1 MSSANV
7 CAGKSRGMMTPERW
21 GRVKEIFAAALEQE
35 PAHRASY
42 VEQACAGDDEL
53 RTEVISLLEA
63 HDTAGAF
70 IEEEAAQ
77 RIGLAIPAA
86 KQDWIGRRLG
96 PYRIVAEA
104 GRGGMSQ
111 VFKAVRDD
119 QQYEK
124 QVAIKLL
131 KPGLD
136 TESLLR
142 RFKAERQILAQLSHP
157 HIAHLL
163 DGGATEDGAPYL
175 VMEYIEGNPIEVYCD
190 VRQLGVDERL
200 DLFRDLCSAVHYVH
214 QHLMVHGDLKGGNV
228 FVTEQ
233 GVVKLLDF
241 GIARLLN
248 PTPSAGREATS
259 FLALTPEYA
268 SPEQVRGEPITTASD
283 IYSLGVLLY
292 RLLSGALPYEAT
304 GSTTWALAKQIC
316 EHDPKPP
323 SVTADEATTGYGRF
337 AKTLRGDL
345 DNIVLKAL
353 KKAPE
358 ERYSSAEQLAEDLR
372 RYLRGFPV
380 EARPDTT
387 GYRLRK
393 FMQRHK
399 SAAVAAGLFVA
410 ALIAGIVTTGW
421 QAHRAEVQRL
431 RAERHLNEVRELTS
445 VYLAEIYDA
454 VVDLPGGTR
463 ARKLLVENSVKYLA
477 GLERDAQD
485 SPQLQRDLAVAYD
498 RLGDVQGDY
507 IGANIGDTQGAL
519 ESHRRALRLRR
530 ALVGHDPTL
539 QARREL
545 LRSCVKL
552 SEMLMGQSA
561 VPEALTLGREGAQMA
576 DSLLQDKDATALD
589 RRYAAAAYLNYGWA
603 QGLAGDVEPG
613 MKLLEKARALNE
625 QLAAESP
632 QDADV
637 QRSLVVVNGRMG
649 DVYSEGVNQPAEA
662 LPYYER
668 ALQLVEPIAAANPD
682 DAELQRAKAFTL
694 SSIADLQNS
703 LQRPAEALA
712 NYQRA
717 LAIIEPLRA
726 ADPDD
731 EFAPKAT
738 AFVLNGR
745 GNSHLLLGNH
755 AAALHDF
762 SEAEKILRN
771 GPPPQPTDMAELRM
785 LPGITYANL
794 ARATALIAQRDAM
807 PKHLRA
813 NYVRESGEW
822 SRRAIENLEPFT
834 KDALEGRHAQHV
846 IADMSAATAPLLR
859 DCRRSGSGS
868 ADCR

>member
-1 MSSANV
+1 
-7 CAGKSRGMMTPERW
+7 MTPERW
-21 GRVKEIFAAALEQE
+21 IRVKEVFAAALEQE
-35 PAHRASY
+35 AARRASY
-42 VEQACAGDDEL
+42 VEQACGGDAEL

-70 IEEEAAQ
+70 IEEDAAQ
-77 RIGLAIPAA
+77 RIGLASAVPR
-86 KQDWIGRRLG
+86 KEWIGQRLG
-96 PYRIVAEA
+96 PYRIVDEA

-111 VFKAVRDD
+111 VFRAVRDD
-119 QQYEK
+119 EQYEK

-163 DGGATEDGAPYL
+163 DGGATDDGAPYL
-175 VMEYIEGNPIEVYCD
+175 VMEYIEGNPIDVYCD
-190 VRQLGVDERL
+190 VKQLGVNERI

-214 QHLMVHGDLKGGNV
+214 QHLMVHGDIKGGNV
-228 FVTEQ
+228 FVTER

-241 GIARLLN
+241 GIAKILG
-248 PTPSAGREATS
+248 PTPSAGREATG

-316 EHDPKPP
+316 EHDPRPP
-323 SVTADEATTGYGRF
+323 SVTAEEATTGYGRF

-358 ERYSSAEQLAEDLR
+358 ERYPSAEQFAEDLR

-380 EARPDTT
+380 TARADTT
-387 GYRLRK
+387 GYRVRK
-393 FMQRHK
+393 FAQRHK
-399 SAAVAAGLFVA
+399 SAAVAGTLFVV
-410 ALIAGIVTTGW
+410 ALIAGIVTTSW

-445 VYLAEIYDA
+445 VYLAEVYDA
-454 VVDLPGGTR
+454 VAFLPGGTK

-477 GLERDAQD
+477 GLEREAQD

-498 RLGDVQGDY
+498 RLADVQGDY
-507 IGANIGDTQGAL
+507 IGANIGDTEGAL

-530 ALVGHDPTL
+530 ALVESEPSLEAH
-539 QARREL
+539 REL

-552 SEMLMGQSA
+552 SELLMGQSS
-561 VPEALTLGREGAQMA
+561 VPEALSLAREGAQVA
-576 DSLLQDKDATALD
+576 DSLLQDKAATARE
-589 RRYAAAAYLNYGWA
+589 RRYAAAAYMNYGWA
-603 QGLAGDVEPG
+603 QGLAGEVEPG
-613 MKLLEKARALNE
+613 MKWLEKARALHE
-625 QLAAESP
+625 QLAAENP
-632 QDADV
+632 ADADA
-637 QRSLVVVNGRMG
+637 QRSVVVDYGRMG
-649 DVYSEGVNQPAEA
+649 DVYSEGVDEPAKA

-668 ALQLVEPIAAANPD
+668 ALSLVEPIAAANKD
-682 DAELQRAKAFTL
+682 DAELQRMKAFTL

-703 LQRPAEALA
+703 LKRPAEGLA

-717 LAIIEPLRA
+717 LAILEPLRA

-731 EFAPKAT
+731 QFGPQAI
-738 AFVLNGR
+738 AFMLNGR
-745 GNSHLLLGNH
+745 GDSHLLLGDT

-771 GPPPQPTDMAELRM
+771 GPPPQPTDMAEIRM
-785 LPGITYANL
+785 LPGVTYANL
-794 ARATALIAQRDAM
+794 ARATAVIAQQDAT
-807 PKHLRA
+807 PKNLRA
-813 NYVRESGEW
+813 NYVREAAEW
-822 SRRAIENLEPFT
+822 SRRALETLEPLT
-834 KDALEGRHAQHV
+834 KDALEGRHARQV
-846 IADMSAATAPLLR
+846 IDEMNAATGGLLP
-859 DCRRSGSGS
+859 DCRKSGS
-868 ADCR
+868 ARADCR